1 MANPQAGG
9 LTALYERKVQKLNEQ
24 KALSDRMN
32 ELLTKKGGL
41 NDNSKNVRKNLSAAI
56 AVAKQP
62 GYFEYYE
69 TPSEVREIEDSKILS
84 SLVKSLG
91 KVHREIDQINSEI
104 AHHHQ
109 KGPEPPKAESSLTS
123 MSQWFETYGRP
134 ENTHCLEERMT
145 TFQPSPK
152 IYGGTNHHRAFKT
165 QASNMKKGRV
175 TK

>member
-1 MANPQAGG
+1 MAKPQSEA
-9 LTALYERKVQKLNEQ
+9 LIALYERKIQKLNEQ

-32 ELLTKKGGL
+32 DMLTRKGGL

-56 AVAKQP
+56 AVSKQP

-69 TPSEVREIEDSKILS
+69 TPSELKELEDSRILNS
-84 SLVKSLG
+84 IVKSLG
-91 KVHREIDQINSEI
+91 KVHRELDQINSEI
-104 AHHHQ
+104 SHRHEKA
-109 KGPEPPKAESSLTS
+109 PEPPKLETSMTS
-123 MSQWFETYGRP
+123 MSQWFDTYGRP
-134 ENTHCLEERMT
+134 ENTQCLEERRT